1 VFQDPVRAVVYV
13 GLMMAVCVFFATTWI
28 EVGGQD
34 ARTVAKQLVD
44 SGMQIEGFRRSL
56 EPIRDILQRYIPT
69 ITILGGLVV
78 GLVAASADFLG
89 AFGSGMGILLTIG
102 IIEQYYQILAKERIS
117 DLYPAVRSMIGK

>member
-1 VFQDPVRAVVYV
+1 
-13 GLMMAVCVFFATTWI
+13 
-28 EVGGQD
+28 
-34 ARTVAKQLVD
+34 
-44 SGMQIEGFRRSL
+44 MQIEGFRRSL

-69 ITILGGLVV
+69 VTILGGLVV